1 MNMPPSATGLLAD
14 ADHLLCELAE
24 QPDHPERDHLTALA
38 TAHALAAI
46 AAHLIEGEA

>member
-1 MNMPPSATGLLAD
+1 MNQPPSASALLAD
-14 ADHLLCELAE
+14 ADHLLGELAE
-24 QPDHPERDHLTALA
+24 QPEHPERDHMVALA